1 MIDPELKKDLKK
13 IEGELSHMDKAT
25 TGTWGTLWRGC
36 VYGAGYV
43 IGVVI
48 IIVVV
53 GWILD
58 VAGVIPAISN
68 QVSEFR
74 MALEHLGGPVK

>member
-1 MIDPELKKDLKK
+1 MIDPELEQDLKK
-13 IEGELSHMDKAT
+13 IENDLSRMDKAS
-25 TGTWGTLWRGC
+25 TGTWRTLWRGC

-43 IGVVI
+43 VGVVI

-58 VAGVIPAISN
+58 VVGVIPALSN
-68 QVSEFR
+68 QVAEFR
-74 MALEHLGGPVK
+74 MALQNIGGTVK